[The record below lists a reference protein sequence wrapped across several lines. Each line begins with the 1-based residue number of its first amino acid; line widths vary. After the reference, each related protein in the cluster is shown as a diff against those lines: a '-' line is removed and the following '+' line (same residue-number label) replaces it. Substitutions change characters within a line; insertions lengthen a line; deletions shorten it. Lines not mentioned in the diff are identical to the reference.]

1 MTRVCLSLSMFF
13 LVTTVAALLIGS
25 DAKAEVTGNKDGGV
39 ICEGRYVLCTSAPCV
54 PDPRDPNKTAI
65 CVCEVNEGKS
75 FGMKPCPERAP
86 RSDENGI
93 ETLISTYSFAEAPTK
108 PVMICPSGKP
118 WTDCLDKPCTVDPL
132 DPLKAICSCEI
143 KRTSRFV
150 TYGANCNGITCN
162 TGFWSG
168 ATVEDF
174 VSATEILG
182 KALGLKKSPATF
194 CPGVK

>member
-1 MTRVCLSLSMFF
+1 MARACFSLSLFF
-13 LVTTVAALLIGS
+13 LVTNVAVLLISSEARG
-25 DAKAEVTGNKDGGV
+25 EVKQNNGKGV

-54 PDPRDPNKTAI
+54 PDPRDPNTIAV

-75 FGMKPCPERAP
+75 FGLKSCPERSP
-86 RSDENGI
+86 RSDENGV
-93 ETLISTYSFAEAPTK
+93 ETLVSTYSFAQAPTK

-132 DPLKAICSCEI
+132 DPLKAICSCDI
-143 KRTSRFV
+143 KRTSHFV

-182 KALGLKKSPATF
+182 KALGLEKSPATF

>member
-1 MTRVCLSLSMFF
+1 MTRACWSLSIFF
-13 LVTTVAALLIGS
+13 LVTNVAVLLISSYARG
-25 DAKAEVTGNKDGGV
+25 EVKQDRGEGV

-54 PDPRDPNKTAI
+54 PDPRDPNTIAI
-65 CVCEVNEGKS
+65 CLCEVNEGKS
-75 FGMKPCPERAP
+75 FSMKSCPERTP
-86 RSDENGI
+86 RSDQNGV
-93 ETLISTYSFAEAPTK
+93 EKLISTYSFAEAPTK
-108 PVMICPSGKP
+108 PVMVCPSGKP

-132 DPLKAICSCEI
+132 DPLKAICSCDI

-168 ATVEDF
+168 ATVEAF

-182 KALGLKKSPATF
+182 KALGLEKSPATF